1 MSKILA
7 GLAVL
12 AAIVILSLPAPASAA
27 ERRADGVRNVE
38 QFEFSSHRRRYRH
51 RHHVR
56 RYYGPGPYWGW
67 RGPRPYYG
75 HAYPYPRYYYRAPW
89 PWPWW

>member
-1 MSKILA
+1 MMSKILA

-12 AAIVILSLPAPASAA
+12 AALVVLLLPAPASAA
-27 ERRADGVRNVE
+27 VRTDGLRNFE
-38 QFEFSSHRRRYRH
+38 EFEFSSHRRRYRH
-51 RHHVR
+51 RHYAR
-56 RYYGPGPYWGW
+56 RYYAPGPYWGW

-75 HAYPYPRYYYRAPW
+75 YAYPYPRVYYHPGR